1 MKFRMCLPLM
11 IAILVFLT
19 GSVQAATITFTS
31 TADFDGGTKGP
42 TVSGNLGVETVTDN
56 PGMAAN
62 AFELGN
68 LKGDAYNTADADAD
82 TAKWD
87 LTSENA
93 ETITRSI
100 AGGVLNV
107 GIETLPL
114 AGWAGI
120 ASSVSFSGNAE
131 ITWKADAITLTN
143 ANDMARMALMD
154 GQGICATGV
163 SQDGVEYDARKDP
176 TASEVRLFAFTCTAG
191 LQTTVGTE
199 TADIAE
205 PVWLRITKAGTTV
218 TWSYSTNG
226 VSFVVDE
233 SATFATGA
241 NLFATIT
248 SLDIGDDATQTV
260 WAFDDFRLSGGTVNV
275 GGFRTAGTWTSATQ
289 TFTTE
294 IVQGI
299 TVTYSGASAAGY
311 IDAIRIV
318 DALGAT
324 LFTDDTN
331 IVAGSSIV
339 LIVPDADNLEQDWAA
354 RILLAGDGSAT
365 TTVESVV
372 ITTGDRPCESFGTST
387 FGIVLFATFGIIA
400 GVAIL
405 GAIIYA
411 ARVGA
416 EEIDWFA
423 MGGLLIGIVVLLF
436 VVGAFFPVFQSGATL
451 GC

>member
-19 GSVQAATITFTS
+19 GSAQAATITFTS
-31 TADFDGGTKGP
+31 TADFDAGTKGP
-42 TVSGNLGVETVTDN
+42 TAGGNLGVETVTDN

-87 LTSENA
+87 LTTGNA
-93 ETITRSI
+93 EIVVRNI

-107 GIETLPL
+107 GVETLPL
-114 AGWAGI
+114 GGWAGV
-120 ASSVSFSGNAE
+120 ASSVSFAGDVE

-154 GQGICATGV
+154 GQGICLTGV
-163 SQDGVEYDARKDP
+163 GQDGVEYDARKDP
-176 TASEVRLFAFTCTAG
+176 TANEVRLFAFTCTAG
-191 LQTTVGTE
+191 LQTTIGTE

-205 PVWLRITKAGTTV
+205 PVWLRIAKSGTTI
-218 TWSYSTNG
+218 TWWYSTDG
-226 VSFVVDE
+226 VVFTMDE
-233 SATFATGA
+233 TTTFATGA

-260 WAFDDFRLSGGTVNV
+260 WAFDDFLLSGGTVNA
-275 GGFRTAGTWTSATQ
+275 GGFRTEGTWTSATQ
-289 TFTTE
+289 TFITE

-331 IVAGSSIV
+331 RVSGTSV
-339 LIVPDADNLEQDWAA
+339 TLTVPDADNLEQDWAA
-354 RILLAGDGSAT
+354 QILLAGDGSAT
-365 TTVESVV
+365 TTVESIVV
-372 ITTGDRPCESFGTST
+372 TTGARPCESFGTSI
-387 FGIVLFATFGIIA
+387 FGVVLFATFGIIA

-411 ARVGA
+411 ARVGVN
-416 EEIDWFA
+416 EIDWYA
-423 MGGLLIGIVVLLF
+423 MGALIVGVIVLLF
-436 VVGAFFPVFQSGATL
+436 VIGAFYPAFQSGATI

>member
-11 IAILVFLT
+11 IAILVFFT
-19 GSVQAATITFTS
+19 GTVQAATITFTS
-31 TADFDGGTKGP
+31 TADFDAGTKGP
-42 TVSGNLGVETVTDN
+42 TVGGNLGVETVTDN

-68 LKGDAYNTADADAD
+68 LKGDAYTTADGDAD

-87 LTSENA
+87 LATGNA
-93 ETITRSI
+93 EITVRSI
-100 AGGVLNV
+100 AGGVLNA
-107 GIETLPL
+107 GIETLPGG
-114 AGWAGI
+114 GWAGV
-120 ASSVSFSGNAE
+120 ASSVSLAGNVE
-131 ITWKADAITLTN
+131 ITWRADAITLTN

-154 GQGICATGV
+154 GQGICATGAG
-163 SQDGVEYDARKDP
+163 QDGVEYDARKDP
-176 TASEVRLFAFTCTAG
+176 TANEVRLFAFTCTAG
-191 LQTTVGTE
+191 IQVAVGTE

-233 SATFATGA
+233 SATFVTGA

-248 SLDIGDDATQTV
+248 SLDLGDDATQTV
-260 WAFDDFRLSGGTVNV
+260 WAFDDFRLSGGTVNA

>member
-1 MKFRMCLPLM
+1 MKTHKWLSLV
-11 IAILVFLT
+11 IALLVFASGT
-19 GSVQAATITFTS
+19 AQAATITFTS
-31 TADFDGGTKGP
+31 TADFDAGTKGP
-42 TVSGNLGVETVTDN
+42 TVGGNLGVETVTDN

-62 AFELGN
+62 ALELGN
-68 LKGDAYNTADADAD
+68 LKGDAYTTADADAD

-87 LTSENA
+87 PYDLGSPSAFTR
-93 ETITRSI
+93 TI
-100 AGGVLNV
+100 AAGVLSLSVTGNIVARNV
-107 GIETLPL
+107 VSSTTLSGDWDIRIMLDTSAYNNGQFETFIINQQARCGSGTGTEDGFGFLQTATSL
-114 AGWAGI
+114 DTYKCVNGGFVLVGTLI
-120 ASSVSFSGNAE
+120 AVQ
-131 ITWKADAITLTN
+131 ADPIWHRFTRTEA
-143 ANDMARMALMD
+143 
-154 GQGICATGV
+154 GV
-163 SQDGVEYDARKDP
+163 SD
-176 TASEVRLFAFTCTAG
+176 TFT
-191 LQTTVGTE
+191 
-199 TADIAE
+199 
-205 PVWLRITKAGTTV
+205 
-218 TWSYSTNG
+218 SYTSTNG
-226 VSFVVDE
+226 IAWTQIHQTTDAAIPNPMYVMVGGLGFAPGPL
-233 SATFATGA
+233 SATWDNFHVAA
-241 NLFATIT
+241 
-248 SLDIGDDATQTV
+248 
-260 WAFDDFRLSGGTVNV
+260 GTVDA
-275 GGFRTAGTWTSATQ
+275 GGFRTEGTWTSATQ

-318 DALGAT
+318 DALSAT

-331 IVAGSSIV
+331 RVSGSSIT
-339 LIVPDADNLEQDWAA
+339 LSVPDADNLEQDWAA

>member
-1 MKFRMCLPLM
+1 MCDVVVLALPSIRRFSRRVGYLGGHICRARYGRVLRVSDGKGGEPKMKFRMCLPLM

-114 AGWAGI
+114 AGWGGV

-131 ITWKADAITLTN
+131 ITWKADAITL
-143 ANDMARMALMD
+143 
-154 GQGICATGV
+154 
-163 SQDGVEYDARKDP
+163 
-176 TASEVRLFAFTCTAG
+176 
-191 LQTTVGTE
+191 
-199 TADIAE
+199 
-205 PVWLRITKAGTTV
+205 TKAGTTV

-260 WAFDDFRLSGGTVNV
+260 WAFDDFRLSGGTVNA